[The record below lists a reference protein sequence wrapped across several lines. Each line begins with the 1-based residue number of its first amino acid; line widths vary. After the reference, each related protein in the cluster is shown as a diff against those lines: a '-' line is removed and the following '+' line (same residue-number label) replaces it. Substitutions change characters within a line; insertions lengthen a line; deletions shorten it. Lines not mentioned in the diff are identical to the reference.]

1 MTVRYIK
8 YIANIF
14 GLDKMSSDT
23 VYSNLLCDFVI
34 SGAINYKKFSSVK
47 VGSVQQVFGTN
58 RFVITSG
65 DCSFRIIKIFLSD
78 DLQGGSTILKTAIIR
93 LFRTWSISGPK
104 FRLCLTES
112 GPMIFLSPVISIF
125 SAVM

>member
-8 YIANIF
+8 YVANIF
-14 GLDKMSSDT
+14 GLDKMSSDA

-34 SGAINYKKFSSVK
+34 SGAINYKKFGSVK

-65 DCSFRIIKIFLSD
+65 DC
-78 DLQGGSTILKTAIIR
+78 ILLK
-93 LFRTWSISGPK
+93 
-104 FRLCLTES
+104 
-112 GPMIFLSPVISIF
+112 
-125 SAVM
+125 